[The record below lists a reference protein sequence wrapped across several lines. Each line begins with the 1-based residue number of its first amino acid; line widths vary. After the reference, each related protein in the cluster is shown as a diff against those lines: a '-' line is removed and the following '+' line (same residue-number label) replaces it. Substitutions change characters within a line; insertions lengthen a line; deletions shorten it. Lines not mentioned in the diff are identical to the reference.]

1 MEPKLLYI
9 DVETNGI
16 GKFRPATQRMMQ
28 ISWIF
33 EENEYNYFV
42 NDVESVSPDVPHDIS
57 TSFCKE
63 QGLDFDIIYDIL
75 HGHLENCDKIIAHN
89 AEFDLGIIGN
99 ELKIRKHK
107 KIKGYKKILKDLL
120 ESDDVICTM
129 KSTTELC
136 KIKFNNNSKGYK
148 YPKLDEL
155 YIFLTGE
162 SCEEFGTLH
171 DSLVDCKL
179 LKACYEIYVDLH
191 I

>member
-1 MEPKLLYI
+1 MEPKLLYL

-28 ISWIF
+28 ISWIY
-33 EENEYNYFV
+33 ENNEYNYFI

-63 QGLDFDIIYDIL
+63 RGEDFDNVYNIF
-75 HGHLENCDKIIAHN
+75 HGHLENCDKVIAHN
-89 AEFDLGIIGN
+89 AEFDLGIISH
-99 ELKIRKHK
+99 ELKVRKHDKYK
-107 KIKGYKKILKDLL
+107 KYNKILKDLL

-129 KSTTELC
+129 KNTTELC
-136 KIKFNNNSKGYK
+136 KIKFNNGSKGYK

-155 YIFLTGE
+155 YNFLTGE
-162 SCEEFGTLH
+162 NCEEFGQLH

-179 LKACYEIYVDLH
+179 LKACYEIYLEIPH
-191 I
+191 

>member
-1 MEPKLLYI
+1 MEPKLLYL

-28 ISWIF
+28 ISWIY
-33 EENEYNYFV
+33 ENNEYNYFI

-63 QGLDFDIIYDIL
+63 RGEDFDNVYNIF
-75 HGHLENCDKIIAHN
+75 HGHLENCDKVIAHN
-89 AEFDLGIIGN
+89 AEFDLGIISH
-99 ELKIRKHK
+99 ELKVRKHDKYK
-107 KIKGYKKILKDLL
+107 KYNKILKDLL

-129 KSTTELC
+129 KNTTELC
-136 KIKFNNNSKGYK
+136 KIKFNNGSKGYK

-155 YIFLTGE
+155 YNFLTGE
-162 SCEEFGTLH
+162 NCEEFGQLH

-179 LKACYEIYVDLH
+179 LKACYEIYLEIH
-191 I
+191 H

>member
-1 MEPKLLYI
+1 MEPKLLYL

-28 ISWIF
+28 ISWIY
-33 EENEYNYFV
+33 ENNEYNYFI

-63 QGLDFDIIYDIL
+63 RGEDFDNVYNIF
-75 HGHLENCDKIIAHN
+75 HGHLENCDKVIAHN
-89 AEFDLGIIGN
+89 AEFDLGIISH
-99 ELKIRKHK
+99 ELKVRKHDKYK
-107 KIKGYKKILKDLL
+107 KYNKILKDLL

-129 KSTTELC
+129 KNTTELC
-136 KIKFNNNSKGYK
+136 KIKFNNGSKGYK

-155 YIFLTGE
+155 YTFLTGE
-162 SCEEFGTLH
+162 NCEEFGQLH

-179 LKACYEIYVDLH
+179 LKACYEIYLEIPH
-191 I
+191 